1 MKTNTTRHLGTALLL
16 ATLAGSLLMGSC
28 FLFKGTSAED
38 DVANLTAEIT
48 ELTKKLM
55 VETNPE
61 TKAQIKKDIAAV
73 KENLE
78 KATKRLIEEGKSIDL
93 KGILDQV
100 NDEIKKL
107 GE

>member
-1 MKTNTTRHLGTALLL
+1 MKMKTTRNLGRALLL
-16 ATLAGSLLMGSC
+16 AMLAGSLLLGSC

-48 ELTKKLM
+48 ELSKKLIA
-55 VETNPE
+55 ETNPE

-78 KATKRLIEEGKSIDL
+78 KATKRLLEEGKSIDF

-107 GE
+107 GD